1 MSCLLDS
8 RMRGNDKMEQKIR
21 EDLKKAMIAKDE
33 TTVSTLRMLISELT
47 YAKVAKKAESLSDE
61 DIISVIQKE
70 AKKRKESIDS
80 FTSGGRPEL
89 AEKEQVEL
97 EVLQKYLPEQISDE
111 ELTKVVED
119 SITKLGAS
127 QMSDMGKV
135 IGMVMGQVGAKA
147 EGARVSSLVKEKLS
161 SN

>member
-1 MSCLLDS
+1 M
-8 RMRGNDKMEQKIR
+8 
-21 EDLKKAMIAKDE
+21 
-33 TTVSTLRMLISELT
+33 T
-47 YAKVAKKAESLSDE
+47 YAKVAKSVESLSDE
-61 DIISVIQKE
+61 DIISVVQKE

-80 FTSGGRPEL
+80 FNSGGRPEL
-89 AEKEQVEL
+89 AEKEKVEL
-97 EVLQKYLPEQISDE
+97 EILQKYLPEQISDE

-161 SN
+161 SGE

>member
-1 MSCLLDS
+1 
-8 RMRGNDKMEQKIR
+8 MEQRIR

-33 TTVSTLRMLISELT
+33 TIVSTLRMLISEMT
-47 YAKVAKKAESLSDE
+47 YAKVAKSVESLSDE
-61 DIISVIQKE
+61 DIIAVIQKE

-89 AEKEQVEL
+89 ADKEQVEL
-97 EVLQKYLPEQISDE
+97 EILQKYLPEQISDE

-119 SITKLGAS
+119 SINKLGAS